1 MIVYPDKSPGI
12 YLFMFYLK
20 SGQVRR
26 LTVAYEDFVKAPWRF
41 MFDLPEGNQG
51 PLIVRSKNVNWLNNG
66 KQIIYFK

>member
-41 MFDLPEGNQG
+41 MFDLPEGT
-51 PLIVRSKNVNWLNNG
+51 
-66 KQIIYFK
+66 F

>member
-41 MFDLPEGNQG
+41 MFDLPEGTFWNKTNTY
-51 PLIVRSKNVNWLNNG
+51 S
-66 KQIIYFK
+66 FCFAA